1 MKGLLLLTALVLAAA
16 TGPALAEPVLERVV
30 LVQRH
35 GVRPPTASND
45 KLNTLSAEA
54 WPAWPVAPGELTP
67 RGFEQVRLVAS
78 TIRIHYALA
87 GLLPAKGCA
96 PAGSVAVWADAG
108 DQRTRLSGMA
118 LADGLAPGCGVGTP
132 YRSLPGPDP
141 MFDGVDDADCVTDPA
156 AARAAVM
163 ALAGPGGLQT
173 DESRAAM
180 KRLQAVV
187 APNGCDGGPG
197 VCLTGEDK
205 LADSRYGAR
214 WDGPM
219 ATGAT
224 LSENLL
230 LEYAQ
235 GLTGKDLGWGRIVT
249 ADDIAAV
256 IPAHERNADLMRR
269 NTYLAGRRGATMA
282 KAMLAAMQGETAT
295 GDAGP
300 KSGPDVKMV
309 ALAGHDTNLSM
320 MGGLFDVDWTLP
332 GEPDATAP
340 ATALAFEVWRD
351 GAQRYVRPVVFY
363 FTLDQL
369 RTLSPDAAN
378 ALPLKIDGCTDGPEG
393 MCSLE
398 RVKKQVEDRLVP
410 GCLPKS

>member
-1 MKGLLLLTALVLAAA
+1 MKRLWLLTALVWAVASPVLAA
-16 TGPALAEPVLERVV
+16 PVLERVV

-35 GVRPPTASND
+35 GVRPPTAAND
-45 KLNTLSAEA
+45 KLNALSAEA

-67 RGFEQVRLVAS
+67 RGFEQVRLVAT
-78 TIRIHYALA
+78 TIRLHYALA

-96 PAGSVAVWADAG
+96 PAGAVAVWADAG

-132 YRSLPGPDP
+132 YRNLPGPDP
-141 MFDGVDDADCVTDPA
+141 LFDGVDDADCVTDPA
-156 AARAAVM
+156 AARAAV
-163 ALAGPGGLQT
+163 AAFAGPGGLQT
-173 DESRAAM
+173 DETRTAM

-197 VCLTGEDK
+197 VCLAGDDK
-205 LADSRYGAR
+205 LAEGRNGAR

-235 GLTGKDLGWGRIVT
+235 GLSGKDLGWGRIVT

-256 IPAHERNADLMRR
+256 MPAHERTARLMRR
-269 NTYLAGRRGATMA
+269 DTYLAGRRGAAMA
-282 KAMLAAMQGETAT
+282 RAMLAAMQGEPAA

-300 KSGPDVKMV
+300 KSGPAVRLV

-332 GEPDATAP
+332 GQPDSTAP
-340 ATALAFEVWRD
+340 ATALVFEVWRD
-351 GAQRYVRPVVFY
+351 GERRYVRPVVFY

-378 ALPLKIDGCTDGPEG
+378 MLPLSIAGCADGPDG
-393 MCSLE
+393 MCALD
-398 RVKKQVEDRLVP
+398 RLKATVEARLVP

>member
-1 MKGLLLLTALVLAAA
+1 MKGLLLLAAMAWAAA
-16 TGPALAEPVLERVV
+16 VSPALAAPVLERVV

-35 GVRPPTASND
+35 GVRPPTAPND

-67 RGFEQVRLVAS
+67 RGFEQVRLVAAS
-78 TIRIHYALA
+78 IRQHYALA

-96 PAGSVAVWADAG
+96 PAGSIAVWADAG

-132 YRSLPGPDP
+132 YRNLPGPDP
-141 MFDGVDDADCVTDPA
+141 IFDGVEDADCVTDPA
-156 AARAAVM
+156 AAQAAVA

-173 DESRAAM
+173 DETRAAM

-187 APNGCDGGPG
+187 APAGCDGGPG
-197 VCLTGEDK
+197 VCLAGDDT
-205 LADSRYGAR
+205 LAAGRYGAG
-214 WDGPM
+214 WNGPM

-224 LSENLL
+224 LAENLL

-235 GLTGKDLGWGRIVT
+235 GLTGRDLGWGRIVT

-256 IPAHERNADLMRR
+256 MPAHERTARLLRR
-269 NTYLAGRRGATMA
+269 DVYLAGRRGAPMA
-282 KAMLAAMQGETAT
+282 RAMLQAMQGEPTA

-300 KSGPDVKMV
+300 KSGPDVKLV

-320 MGGLFDVDWTLP
+320 IGGLFDVDWSLP
-332 GEPDATAP
+332 GQPDATAP

-351 GAQRYVRPVVFY
+351 GERRYVRPVVFY

-369 RTLSPDAAN
+369 RSLSPDAAN
-378 ALPLKIDGCTDGPEG
+378 AMPLKVDGCADGPEG
-393 MCSLE
+393 LCALE
-398 RVKKQVEDRLVP
+398 QVKQRVEARLVP